1 MTQYRIIIHSLH
13 TLGEF
18 LILMKIDAISY
29 YLPETVLS
37 NKDLAKLFPEWDSMA
52 TISFIALLDEKFGK
66 SVSADDIKALKSVSD
81 VLKIME

>member
-1 MTQYRIIIHSLH
+1 MEGDIIMNNKEKLVLLEEMLDVEEG
-13 TLGEF
+13 TLNEDMN
-18 LILMKIDAISY
+18 L
-29 YLPETVLS
+29 
-37 NKDLAKLFPEWDSMA
+37 KDIPEWDSMA